1 VTYMIELHPTPR
13 DLGVSGWHK
22 ASYSAPEKACLEV
35 SHSGAAVAVR
45 DTKNRAAGSLAFPAR
60 AWARFLAEV
69 TRS

>member
-1 VTYMIELHPTPR
+1 MIELDPTPR

-45 DTKNRAAGSLAFPAR
+45 DTKNRAAGSLAFPAG